1 MSVIK
6 TADADGVA
14 NLFKIDDYNVSGYI
28 SNYVKELQGEYYT
41 QRWYIYTVDSGK
53 KKLPHIVRLLLL
65 AQITRTLGLVGFT
78 NVILRKV
85 YSSISN
91 SYHI

>member
-28 SNYVKELQGEYYT
+28 SNYVKELQ
-41 QRWYIYTVDSGK
+41 R
-53 KKLPHIVRLLLL
+53 
-65 AQITRTLGLVGFT
+65 
-78 NVILRKV
+78 ILYPKMV
-85 YSSISN
+85 YLFQKER
-91 SYHI
+91 